1 MEIKE
6 LNLEEG
12 SIENVEINSK
22 YLGIELKRWDQSF
35 VKIIINDYTK
45 FVEFDSIGREI
56 SEFVILDNSE
66 FLEDEKEKL
75 LRLDFD
81 EEEIN
86 QLIYVKFIGLSDLPL
101 LEVIANKNEI
111 QVKKIP
117 K

>member
-1 MEIKE
+1 MEVKE
-6 LNLEEG
+6 LSLEEG

-22 YLGIELKRWDQSF
+22 NLVIELKKWDQTS
-35 VKIIINDYTK
+35 VKIIIKDYTK
-45 FVEFDSIGREI
+45 FVEFNSIGREI
-56 SEFVILDNSE
+56 SDFAILDNSE
-66 FLEDEKEKL
+66 FLKDEKEEL

-86 QLIYVKFIGLSDLPL
+86 QLIHVKFIGLNDLPL